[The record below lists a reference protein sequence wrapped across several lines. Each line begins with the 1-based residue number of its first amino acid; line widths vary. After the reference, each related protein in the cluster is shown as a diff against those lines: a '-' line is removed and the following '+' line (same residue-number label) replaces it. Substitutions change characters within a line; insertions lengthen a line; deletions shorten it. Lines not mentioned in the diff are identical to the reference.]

1 MSAKEMFYAIG
12 YEIDATRES
21 ENHLFYVKG
30 YTIIDFD
37 LLREDFVDEIK
48 KNKEG
53 NITSVSNEAYLLN
66 YLKKVNREVPYYKM
80 NRGMFECN
88 LDDMDP
94 EITLNGEP
102 AKPDYDVDVVV
113 AVPV

>member
-37 LLREDFVDEIK
+37 LLREDFYKYNQSGFRSPIDKRLLRAI
-48 KNKEG
+48 NKQIEELG
-53 NITSVSNEAYLLN
+53 W
-66 YLKKVNREVPYYKM
+66 K
-80 NRGMFECN
+80 
-88 LDDMDP
+88 
-94 EITLNGEP
+94 
-102 AKPDYDVDVVV
+102 
-113 AVPV
+113 